1 MRASLPAYPLA
12 CPPTGRP
19 ASVPHSGAHPRS
31 CPPGGSQSPQSQ
43 SGASPKPGGT
53 GRRCTGLL
61 ARGVGGRQTVSQL
74 ECLSSSGMQ
83 GSSRQGAQRQPRKP
97 AGKPA
102 GKPASKPAGQPASQH
117 SSGTSAAQH
126 PGRSKQP
133 PLTAP
138 VLFVQAAGGGH
149 VFQANRV
156 EVELA
161 QVPLRAGRGAA
172 GKDGSEEG
180 GSREEGR
187 GGRASAAA
195 GRSAAQGRG

>member
-12 CPPTGRP
+12 RPPTGRP

-102 GKPASKPAGQPASQH
+102 GKPASKPASQPASKPASQPARQRA
-117 SSGTSAAQH
+117 SRAAQQWH
-126 PGRSKQP
+126 KRS
-133 PLTAP
+133 TAP
-138 VLFVQAAGGGH
+138 RQKQTAPAHRSSPV
-149 VFQANRV
+149 R
-156 EVELA
+156 
-161 QVPLRAGRGAA
+161 P
-172 GKDGSEEG
+172 
-180 GSREEGR
+180 
-187 GGRASAAA
+187 GGRWGACLS
-195 GRSAAQGRG
+195 GQQG